1 MGMTSAAH
9 KVGQKG
15 QVVIPKE
22 LRERFGL
29 LPGVEVSFKDIDG
42 TLQLE
47 PVRPILSLGGIYAG
61 GPDMAAALL
70 EDRAREP
77 R

>member
-1 MGMTSAAH
+1 MTH

-22 LRERFGL
+22 FRERHGL
-29 LPGVEVSFKDIDG
+29 LPGVEVSFKDTGDG
-42 TLQLE
+42 LQIEAARSIHDLA
-47 PVRPILSLGGIYAG
+47 GIFSD

-70 EDRAREP
+70 EDRARE
-77 R
+77 RR